1 MYSVFHGSTLGESI
15 ATVADNSSHPIA
27 SVQSS
32 AGKPL
37 YAKDSLYTADDPVV
51 ASLAW
56 FMLCCKTSA
65 WRAASIA

>member
-15 ATVADNSSHPIA
+15 ATVADNSSHPIE
-27 SVQSS
+27 SFQSS
-32 AGKPL
+32 VWRPM
-37 YAKDSLYTADDPVV
+37 YAKDALYTADDPVV

-65 WRAASIA
+65 WRAARIA